1 LQSSPLFIEDLKPV
15 ITTCSLKKRYNG
27 SDVEALK
34 SINLTV
40 NEGEFFGLLGPNA
53 AGKTTLT
60 SIICGLISPTSGT
73 VNIFDKDV
81 TRSLGRLKKSI
92 GLVPQEIALYDTLS
106 VQENIMFFGHQQGI
120 HGTELK
126 NRINDLMNVF
136 NLGEH
141 KSKLISHCSGGIK
154 RRVNLICGIIHEPV
168 LLLLDEPTL
177 GVDTQLREMIFEYLT
192 VLNKKGATI
201 IYTTHYMKEAE
212 LLCTRVNIIDHG
224 EIIAD
229 GKPSD
234 LIAENGG
241 CNDLGQ
247 VFIKMTGRDLRD

>member
-1 LQSSPLFIEDLKPV
+1 LKPII
-15 ITTCSLKKRYNG
+15 ITNSLRKRYNG
-27 SDVEALK
+27 SDIEALRG
-34 SINLTV
+34 INLTV

-53 AGKTTLT
+53 AGKTTLA
-60 SIICGLISPTSGT
+60 SIICGLISATSGT
-73 VNIFDKDV
+73 VNIFNKDV
-81 TRSLGRLKKSI
+81 TRSLGEVKKSI

-106 VQENIMFFGHQQGI
+106 VQENIKFFGHQQGI

-126 NRINDLMNVF
+126 NRINALMDVF

-177 GVDTQLREMIFEYLT
+177 GVDTQLREMIFEYL
-192 VLNKKGATI
+192 VKLNKRGTTI

-212 LLCTRVNIIDHG
+212 LLCTRINIIDHG

-229 GKPSD
+229 GKLFE
-234 LIAENGG
+234 LIAENDG
-241 CNDLGQ
+241 CTDLGQ
-247 VFIKMTGRDLRD
+247 VFLKITGRDLRD